1 MYSPGCDAAVGAGAG
16 RAQISYSGL
25 FIQPFQPM
33 TAGVLACWCG
43 TGVLPGARRVLH
55 PGSGLGVHYV
65 SAVDSAPF
73 RGGAVVGL
81 RHGKQ
86 SYGSRSSLHVA
97 DGYYLRVH
105 RYRCIRSVAWPLQ
118 RPEVV
123 FPHRAEASP
132 TQGFRRSY
140 GSYRLANDGVNP
152 HPVPSGWGFSLC
164 CPPYRLLCR
173 RRRYPVP

>member
-1 MYSPGCDAAVGAGAG
+1 MYSPAYGAAVEAVKSRSRYRIPDCLLVRLRRSLPIALSSMSL
-16 RAQISYSGL
+16 APIL
-25 FIQPFQPM
+25 HPFQRESM
-33 TAGVLACWCG
+33 
-43 TGVLPGARRVLH
+43 
-55 PGSGLGVHYV
+55 
-65 SAVDSAPF
+65 
-73 RGGAVVGL
+73 VGL

-152 HPVPSGWGFSLC
+152 HPVPSGWGVFFMLPAVPFTLQTAALPRAVSERTG
-164 CPPYRLLCR
+164 YRCTHG
-173 RRRYPVP
+173 Y

>member
-1 MYSPGCDAAVGAGAG
+1 MYSPAYSAAVEAVKSRSRYRIPDCLLVRLRRSLPIALSSMSL
-16 RAQISYSGL
+16 APIL
-25 FIQPFQPM
+25 HPFQRESM
-33 TAGVLACWCG
+33 
-43 TGVLPGARRVLH
+43 
-55 PGSGLGVHYV
+55 
-65 SAVDSAPF
+65 
-73 RGGAVVGL
+73 VGL

-97 DGYYLRVH
+97 DGYHLRVH